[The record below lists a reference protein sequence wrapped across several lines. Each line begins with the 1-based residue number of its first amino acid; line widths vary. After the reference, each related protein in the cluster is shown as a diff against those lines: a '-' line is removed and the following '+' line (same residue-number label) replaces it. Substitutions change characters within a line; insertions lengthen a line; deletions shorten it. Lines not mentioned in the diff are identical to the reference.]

1 MNVEFLETF
10 SKDVDDISRT
20 SIKKRIYDLIMKA
33 EAADGLLD
41 IPNTKKLK
49 GHKSAYRIRIGD
61 YRIGV
66 FADKDT
72 VTFAR
77 VVNRKDI
84 YRVFP

>member
-1 MNVEFLETF
+1 MNVEFLEQF
-10 SKDVDDISRT
+10 SKDVDEVSFKSVRN
-20 SIKKRIYDLIMKA
+20 RILSLIRKI
-33 EAADGLLD
+33 EAADDLAE
-41 IPNTKKLK
+41 IPNVKRLK

-66 FADKDT
+66 FVESGT
-72 VTFAR
+72 LTFAR

>member
-1 MNVEFLETF
+1 MNVEFLEQF
-10 SKDVDDISRT
+10 SKDVDEVSLKSVRN
-20 SIKKRIYDLIMKA
+20 RILSLIRKI
-33 EAADGLLD
+33 EAADDLAE
-41 IPNTKKLK
+41 IPNVKRLK

-66 FADKDT
+66 FVESGT
-72 VTFAR
+72 LTFAR